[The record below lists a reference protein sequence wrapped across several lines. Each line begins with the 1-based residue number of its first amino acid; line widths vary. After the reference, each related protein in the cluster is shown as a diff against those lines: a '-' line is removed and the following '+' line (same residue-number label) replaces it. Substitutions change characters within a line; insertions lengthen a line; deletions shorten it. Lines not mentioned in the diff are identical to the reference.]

1 MQGNRII
8 PQELHVRFLK
18 HHSGALEVMSIHGTE
33 SPKSRPW
40 VSPRAGIRR
49 PVGAMEPSAFPE
61 TNHIFT
67 TRLRHQKILP
77 KVVQLL
83 ANRSSYFVESRLN
96 AIPLRENGQQCSVS

>member
-1 MQGNRII
+1 MQGDRII
-8 PQELHVRFLK
+8 PQEPYVHFLK
-18 HHSGALEVMSIHGTE
+18 RPSVALEEMSIYGTE

-49 PVGAMEPSAFPE
+49 PVGSMAPSAFPD
-61 TNHIFT
+61 TNHIFM

-83 ANRSSYFVESRLN
+83 ANRSSYVVESLPN